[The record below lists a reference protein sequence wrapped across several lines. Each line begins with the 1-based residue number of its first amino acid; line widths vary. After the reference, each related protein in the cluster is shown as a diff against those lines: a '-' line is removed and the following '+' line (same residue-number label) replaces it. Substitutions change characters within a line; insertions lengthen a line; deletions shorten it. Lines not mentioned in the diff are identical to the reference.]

1 MTLNFFKMPTLNTV
15 VFYIP
20 LRFQKSKVAER
31 NYKML
36 MFIFQ
41 NVFRTSDMIMKFITK
56 LEKPTESEV
65 SLKISVIKFNELV
78 MTYRRKYVISTWRPE
93 DSERLHNEMTFDV
106 SNLVKEHGQIGKLWR
121 QVKASRK

>member
-1 MTLNFFKMPTLNTV
+1 MTPHFFKIPNSNNV

-20 LRFQKSKVAER
+20 PRFQKSKVAER

-41 NVFRTSDMIMKFITK
+41 NVFKTSDMIMEFINK
-56 LEKPTESEV
+56 LEKPTESEI
-65 SLKISVIKFNELV
+65 SLKINVMKFKELV

-106 SNLVKEHGQIGKLWR
+106 SNLLKEHGQIGMLLR

>member
-1 MTLNFFKMPTLNTV
+1 MTLYSFKLPNSNNV

-20 LRFQKSKVAER
+20 PRFQKSKVAER

-36 MFIFQ
+36 MFLFQ
-41 NVFRTSDMIMKFITK
+41 NFFKNYDMIMSFLKKIETLTDSEKELK
-56 LEKPTESEV
+56 L
-65 SLKISVIKFNELV
+65 NV
-78 MTYRRKYVISTWRPE
+78 MEFKEIVMDFRRKYVVASWIKK

-106 SNLVKEHGQIGKLWR
+106 SNLLKEHGQIGMLLR

>member
-1 MTLNFFKMPTLNTV
+1 MTLHFFKIPTLNNV

-20 LRFQKSKVAER
+20 PRFQKSKVAER

-41 NVFRTSDMIMKFITK
+41 NVFKTSDMITEFINK

-65 SLKISVIKFNELV
+65 SLKINVMKFKELV

-106 SNLVKEHGQIGKLWR
+106 SNLLKEHGQIGMLLR